1 MISAALSETTP
12 RGLPKIALNYCVSTQ
27 QMRMK
32 YVVNQF
38 MLKLVSSTEIR
49 RRLKKN
55 KEIIPGVKI
64 ALLNYLDLRSK

>member
-1 MISAALSETTP
+1 
-12 RGLPKIALNYCVSTQ
+12 
-27 QMRMK
+27 MK

-64 ALLNYLDLRSK
+64 ALLNYLDLRSKWVHIIVVLTHAGGELL